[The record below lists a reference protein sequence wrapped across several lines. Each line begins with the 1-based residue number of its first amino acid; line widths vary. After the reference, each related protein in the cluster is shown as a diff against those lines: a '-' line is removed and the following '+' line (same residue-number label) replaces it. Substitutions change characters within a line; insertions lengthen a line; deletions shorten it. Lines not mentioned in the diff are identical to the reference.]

1 MKATVATV
9 MTREL
14 VVAHPAT
21 PYKEL
26 VELLRSHNINAMPV
40 VDEQGRLVGIVS
52 EADLALKEEQR
63 PSDHAL
69 FFLLFGGRGQ
79 RAKAGGR
86 TAAEVMSAPVA
97 TTSPDASLS
106 AAARLLRRR
115 GVRHLPVIDGQGRLV
130 GIVTRRDLLAVY
142 LRPDREL
149 REQIERAVL
158 VATLDLDPGTVTVA
172 VRDGVVSLAGQL
184 PWRSLGRELVQ
195 LVGALDEVVAVDD
208 RLTFTFAGEGARPA
222 AAGEG

>member
-208 RLTFTFAGEGARPA
+208 HLTFTFAGEGARPA